1 MPISAVA
8 GWTRRNWPTPLVT
21 PRIRIAGTEVPCWAG
36 MAGREHHAMRQ
47 TQSPLHDAMQE
58 RCLPQQRLRPS
69 SGKTPPVLGP
79 SSSPRTCIS
88 QRLMRRH
95 RVPLTIAGSSHL
107 APIAPTAQQ
116 RIRIRFGALGRGCS
130 QDRDDT
136 SCTPRIETWRFSNGS
151 PTDSSMSSCPHL
163 HLDRRS
169 ISTLRADEHLNP
181 YLHLCQPL
189 GLHALVA
196 DGCTLGRSHVII
208 SLRGQSL
215 LLMKDGKMLGIMTG
229 CRIKASVGLSISF
242 SPIPQRRPKC
252 SRCSS
257 LQRKICVLC

>member
-47 TQSPLHDAMQE
+47 TQSSLHDAMQE

-116 RIRIRFGALGRGCS
+116 RVRIRFGALGRGAAKTAMIPHAPPESRHGGSRTVLQLTLQCPHVRICILTGAPS
-130 QDRDDT
+130 RPSVPRSTLIRTYICANHSDYTHWSLMVAHWDDH
-136 SCTPRIETWRFSNGS
+136 
-151 PTDSSMSSCPHL
+151 MSS
-163 HLDRRS
+163 
-169 ISTLRADEHLNP
+169 
-181 YLHLCQPL
+181 
-189 GLHALVA
+189 
-196 DGCTLGRSHVII
+196 
-208 SLRGQSL
+208 SL
-215 LLMKDGKMLGIMTG
+215 
-229 CRIKASVGLSISF
+229 SVDNLSS
-242 SPIPQRRPKC
+242 
-252 SRCSS
+252 
-257 LQRKICVLC
+257 